1 MPDSPVDL
9 SNYSA
14 GNFDRGRAAV
24 VEYLWRFVSAI
35 VFQSSL
41 VPFYGLKRAI
51 LSLFGA
57 RVGRGVIIKPR
68 VSITLPWKLDLGN
81 HCWIGEDA
89 WLDSLD
95 EIRIGSH
102 ACISQHVYLCTG
114 NHDYRSRR
122 FDLRVQPILVG
133 DGAWV
138 AAGAIVGPGV
148 TIGAG
153 AVLGLGAVATGD
165 LEPLGIYS
173 GNPAVK
179 VKEREMRSSPSEGRE
194 TS

>member
-1 MPDSPVDL
+1 MSESPVDL
-9 SNYSA
+9 SNYSV
-14 GNFDRGRAAV
+14 GNFDRGRSAG

-51 LSLFGA
+51 LRMFGA
-57 RVGRGVIIKPR
+57 RVGRGVIVKPR
-68 VSITLPWKLDLGN
+68 VSITLPWKLDLGD
-81 HCWIGEDA
+81 HCWIGEEA
-89 WLDSLD
+89 FLDSLD
-95 EIRIGSH
+95 EIKIGSH
-102 ACISQHVYLCTG
+102 ACVSQRVYLCTG

-148 TIGAG
+148 TLGAG

-165 LEPLGIYS
+165 LEPFAVYS
-173 GNPAVK
+173 GNPAVR
-179 VKEREMRSSPSEGRE
+179 VRDRAMRSAPGEAPERS
-194 TS
+194 